1 MKLLR
6 ASRPSLEVFGTCP
19 DIYHLILLVCSIRC
33 ASVNGQYLELRG
45 RGVLDL
51 TGVGGS
57 GKNVTPASGG
67 GDGEDGRQKTTA
79 TTQASIDAMSVCS
92 YPLLAP
98 RC

>member
-1 MKLLR
+1 MLPFWVHF
-6 ASRPSLEVFGTCP
+6 SHV
-19 DIYHLILLVCSIRC
+19 ILLVCSLRC

-57 GKNVTPASGG
+57 GKNVTLASGGG